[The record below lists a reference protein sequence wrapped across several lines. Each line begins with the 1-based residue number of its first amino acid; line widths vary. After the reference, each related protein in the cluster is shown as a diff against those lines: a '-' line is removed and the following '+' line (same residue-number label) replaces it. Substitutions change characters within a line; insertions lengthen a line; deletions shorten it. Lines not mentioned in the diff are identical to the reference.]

1 VFHFYEKNREF
12 VRCEIS
18 EVSSGKWHIVVTEP
32 NGYARTE
39 QFTSSA
45 QAHERWKQ
53 LGSRFA
59 HDGWFGPYG
68 RE

>member
-1 VFHFYEKNREF
+1 MFHFYEKNREF

-18 EVSSGKWHIVVTEP
+18 EVAGSWHIVITEP

-39 QFTSSA
+39 QFMSPEK
-45 QAHERWKQ
+45 AHERRKE
-53 LGSRFA
+53 LGARLSR
-59 HDGWFGPYG
+59 DGWFGPYG